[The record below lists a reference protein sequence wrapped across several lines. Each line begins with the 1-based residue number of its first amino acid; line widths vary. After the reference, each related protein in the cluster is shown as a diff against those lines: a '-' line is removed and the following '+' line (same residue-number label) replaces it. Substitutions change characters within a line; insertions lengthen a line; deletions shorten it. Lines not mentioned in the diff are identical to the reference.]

1 MKVLDVKEINMNFFT
16 EDGELKVL
24 DNISFGVN
32 KGEIVAILGPS
43 GSGKTT
49 ILNVIAKLL
58 TPSSGNVNLVGDFGY
73 MFQRDH
79 LLEWRTVWQNLLLG
93 LEIKHQKT
101 PEQCEKV
108 ERMLKK
114 YGLYDFRNR
123 YPNELSGGMRQ
134 RIALIRTLAIGP
146 EILLLDEPFSS
157 LDYQTRLMVSD
168 DVYKMIKDE
177 NLSAILVTHDISE
190 AISMADKIIVLS
202 TRPAKIKNIHT
213 INLTMEGE
221 KTPLKSRTAKE
232 FREYFDVLWK
242 ELNTHY
248 AEEKLH

>member
-1 MKVLDVKEINMNFFT
+1 VKVLDVKEINMNFFT

-49 ILNVIAKLL
+49 ILNVIAKLI

-202 TRPAKIKNIHT
+202 TRPARIKNIHT
-213 INLTMEGE
+213 INLTTEGE

>member
-1 MKVLDVKEINMNFFT
+1 MNFFT

-49 ILNVIAKLL
+49 ILNVIAKLI